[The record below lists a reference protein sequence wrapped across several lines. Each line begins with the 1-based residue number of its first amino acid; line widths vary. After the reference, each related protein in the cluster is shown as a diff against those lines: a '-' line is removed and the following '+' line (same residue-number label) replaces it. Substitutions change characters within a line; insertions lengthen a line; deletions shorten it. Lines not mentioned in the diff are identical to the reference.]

1 MILDKKESFKIF
13 YFATKIFILSIVFV
27 FAYHLTIGITLTKL
41 DKVTDVVV
49 WFQERVENMDTFI
62 AIKGF
67 DKLILKTELSDN
79 EKNKIRNNTKKLLNN
94 LSPILDEVLLYKPVK
109 KEN

>member
-13 YFATKIFILSIVFV
+13 YFATKTLIISIVII

-41 DKVTDVVV
+41 DKVADVVV

>member
-1 MILDKKESFKIF
+1 MCIRDS
-13 YFATKIFILSIVFV
+13 
-27 FAYHLTIGITLTKL
+27 HLTIGITLTKL
-41 DKVTDVVV
+41 DKVADVVV